1 MAQRQRPRRQ
11 ALAIKFC
18 GMAAA
23 VLISSPS
30 SGHIINENCL
40 GYERGAGESG
50 PTRDRNAAVDLTQRQ
65 PMDPPHQPQMS
76 VWLIPGQ
83 PVPIL
88 LPLPW
93 ILGL

>member
-1 MAQRQRPRRQ
+1 MPQRNRPRRR
-11 ALAIKFC
+11 ALLIEFC
-18 GMAAA
+18 SVVVA
-23 VLISSPS
+23 VLINSPS
-30 SGHIINENCL
+30 SGHGINKNRL
-40 GYERGAGESG
+40 GSERGGG
-50 PTRDRNAAVDLTQRQ
+50 NNTPTRDRDAAVDLTQRQ

-88 LPLPW
+88 LPLRW

>member
-1 MAQRQRPRRQ
+1 MAQRQRPSRQ
-11 ALAIKFC
+11 ALTIKFC
-18 GMAAA
+18 GLVAA
-23 VLISSPS
+23 VLVSSPS
-30 SGHIINENCL
+30 SGHIVNENRL
-40 GYERGAGESG
+40 DYERGGGENG
-50 PTRDRNAAVDLTQRQ
+50 PTHDRNAAVDLTQRQ

-88 LPLPW
+88 LPLRW